1 MRVTAVLA
9 NLIQMVIVLS
19 IFLWKGISLGGWTI
33 LALFILLIIA
43 SFNLLV
49 LLFPAGMARN
59 GIVVDK
65 KAIIKRQDL
74 RVSYTA
80 GPQPALTIGKQRY
93 DVLDIAES
101 GIRILIGRH
110 ERLKKR
116 AKCHIDLLCGEVL
129 NIKTVL
135 VRRNGDEA
143 ALAFKPPIEYRI
155 LLKEKQAAAG
165 S

>member
-1 MRVTAVLA
+1 MRIAAIMA
-9 NLIQMVIVLS
+9 NLLQMVIVLS
-19 IFLWKGISLGGWTI
+19 IFLWQGISLGGLTI
-33 LALFILLIIA
+33 LALFVLLIIA

-49 LLFPAGMARN
+49 LLFPANMERDT
-59 GIVVDK
+59 IVDEK

-74 RVSYTA
+74 RVSYSVGA
-80 GPQPALTIGKQRY
+80 QPALIIGKQRY

-129 NIKTVL
+129 NIKTIL
-135 VRRNGDEA
+135 VRRKGDEA
-143 ALAFKPPIEYRI
+143 ALVFKPPVEYRI
-155 LLKEKQAAAG
+155 LLKEKQASAG

>member
-1 MRVTAVLA
+1 MRIAAIMA
-9 NLIQMVIVLS
+9 NLIQMIIVLA
-19 IFLWKGISLGGWTI
+19 IFLWQGLTLGGLTI

-49 LLFPAGMARN
+49 LLFPDSMERGV
-59 GIVVDK
+59 IVDDK
-65 KAIIKRQDL
+65 KTIIKRQDL
-74 RVSYTA
+74 RVSYVA
-80 GPQPALTIGKQRY
+80 GAQPALNIGNQRY
-93 DVLDIAES
+93 EVLDIAES

-116 AKCHIDLLCGEVL
+116 AKCHIELLCGEVL
-129 NIKTVL
+129 NIRTLL

-165 S
+165 P

>member
-1 MRVTAVLA
+1 MRVTAILA
-9 NLIQMVIVLS
+9 NLIQMVIVLA
-19 IFLWKGISLGGWTI
+19 IFLWQGISLGGLTI
-33 LALFILLIIA
+33 LALFVLLIIA

-49 LLFPAGMARN
+49 LLFPTSMNRKS
-59 GIVVDK
+59 IVEDK

-74 RVSYTA
+74 RVSYAA
-80 GPQPALTIGKQRY
+80 GFQPALTIDKQRY
-93 DVLDIAES
+93 EVLDIAES
-101 GIRILIGRH
+101 GIRILVGRH

-116 AKCHIDLLCGEVL
+116 AKCHINLLCGEVL
-129 NIKTVL
+129 NIKTIL

-143 ALAFKPPIEYRI
+143 ALVFNPPIEYRI

>member
-1 MRVTAVLA
+1 MRVTAILT
-9 NLIQMVIVLS
+9 NLTQMVIVLS
-19 IFLWKGISLGGWTI
+19 IFLWQGISLGGWII
-33 LALFILLIIA
+33 LALFALLIIA

-49 LLFPAGMARN
+49 LLFPTSMDRN
-59 GIVVDK
+59 GIVEDK

-74 RVSYTA
+74 RVSYAA
-80 GPQPALTIGKQRY
+80 GAQPALTIGKQRY

-116 AKCHIDLLCGEVL
+116 SKCQIDLLCGDVL
-129 NIKTVL
+129 NIRTIL
-135 VRRNGDEA
+135 IRRNGDEA
-143 ALAFKPPIEYRI
+143 ALVFKPPIEYRV

-165 S
+165 Y

>member
-1 MRVTAVLA
+1 MRVSAILA

-19 IFLWKGISLGGWTI
+19 IFLWQGISLGGLTI
-33 LALFILLIIA
+33 LALFVLLIIA

-49 LLFPAGMARN
+49 LLFPKGMGRN
-59 GIVVDK
+59 GIVEDK

-74 RVSYTA
+74 RVSYT
-80 GPQPALTIGKQRY
+80 GGSQPALMIGRQRY

-129 NIKTVL
+129 TIKTLL
-135 VRRNGDEA
+135 VRRDGDEA

-155 LLKEKQAAAG
+155 LLKEKKAASG
-165 S
+165 I

>member
-1 MRVTAVLA
+1 MRITAIMV
-9 NLIQMVIVLS
+9 NLLQMVIVLA
-19 IFLWKGISLGGWTI
+19 IFLWQGMSFGGLTV

-49 LLFPAGMARN
+49 LLFPANMNQSA
-59 GIVVDK
+59 IVDEK

-74 RVSYTA
+74 RVSYAA
-80 GPQPALTIGKQRY
+80 GSQPALIIGKQRY

-101 GIRILIGRH
+101 GIRILVGRH

-116 AKCHIDLLCGEVL
+116 ARCRINLLCGEVL
-129 NIKTVL
+129 SIKTVL
-135 VRRNGDEA
+135 VRRKGDEA
-143 ALAFKPPIEYRI
+143 ALVFKPPVEYRI

-165 S
+165 P